1 MGELFRIRDFA
12 HGTTME
18 LNHVQ
23 HGCNVIFGDWFRHA
37 ADPRVVI
44 TGEWSH
50 SARHSRALF
59 VRFAGHD
66 RCEGAAERPTF
77 DAIVTV
83 TVAHD
88 QRTEVRVAKPEC
100 AENMRVL
107 RYFFNRIACVIYDD
121 LLRSNEDARRSF
133 ESLNIKITVRGLE
146 LHQIKRR
153 QIARSVI
160 EEEILRAR

>member
-1 MGELFRIRDFA
+1 MQ
-12 HGTTME
+12 
-18 LNHVQ
+18 LNDLQ
-23 HGCNVIFGDWFRHA
+23 HRCDVFFGDGLWHA
-37 ADPRVVI
+37 AGPRVVI

-59 VRFAGHD
+59 VRFARHD
-66 RCEGAAERPTF
+66 RCDRAAERPTF

-107 RYFFNRIACVIYDD
+107 RDFFDRIACVIYDD
-121 LLRSNEDARRSF
+121 LLRSNEDAP
-133 ESLNIKITVRGLE
+133 
-146 LHQIKRR
+146 
-153 QIARSVI
+153 
-160 EEEILRAR
+160 